1 LLPTWTMRQLLILL
15 IAAAFAAGAGAQN
28 GERGSLPPGESRDG
42 SRPSDGAI
50 QGGSILPGENA
61 GVPQRGGNRLP
72 SRCDELTGSL
82 REECLKQEEDRDA
95 AAGGSAQRPA
105 SPERQPSPP
114 LTAPPQNPR

>member
-1 LLPTWTMRQLLILL
+1 MLPTVAMKQLLILL
-15 IAAAFAAGAGAQN
+15 LAALAAGGAFAQN
-28 GERGSLPPGESRDG
+28 GERGSSPPGESRDG
-42 SRPSDGAI
+42 ARPSDGAI

-72 SRCDELTGSL
+72 SRCDELSGSL
-82 REECLKQEEDRDA
+82 REECLKQEDRDA